1 MKAIAVISQEVEQVS
16 PTTSDKSK
24 LSFSRSLW
32 MIEEV
37 EHILQLV
44 PDEAERYYSLALIQ
58 IMRGFFNDAVKSLE
72 KAIQANP
79 EHVKALWLL
88 GEIYFKLG
96 RYEKAAATL
105 ESVIERDPDNLTAIT
120 WLSLAYHCLGNKGK
134 AVNTQSILQTIAPD
148 LIVSRPG
155 K

>member
-1 MKAIAVISQEVEQVS
+1 MTNLEVERVAPS
-16 PTTSDKSK
+16 ASDKSK

-37 EHILQLV
+37 EHILRLV
-44 PDEAERYYSLALIQ
+44 PDEAERHYSLALIQ

-72 KAIQANP
+72 KAVEANH
-79 EHVKALWLL
+79 EHTKALWLL

-96 RYEKAAATL
+96 RYEKAAAAL
-105 ESVIERDPDNLTAIT
+105 ESVVERDPDNLTAIT
-120 WLSLAYHCLGNKGK
+120 WLSLVYHCLGNKGK

-148 LIVSRPG
+148 LIVSRPN